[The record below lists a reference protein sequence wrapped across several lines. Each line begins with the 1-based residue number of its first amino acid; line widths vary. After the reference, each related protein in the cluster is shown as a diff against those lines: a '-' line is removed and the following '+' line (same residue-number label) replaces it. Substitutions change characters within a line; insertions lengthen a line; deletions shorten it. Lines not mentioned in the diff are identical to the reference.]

1 MCLSLLREDKRTDKM
16 TTLALRHTLKCAE
29 SLKKAMAVGP
39 KCWFKIKI

>member
-29 SLKKAMAVGP
+29 SLEKAMAVGP
-39 KCWFKIKI
+39 KCWFKIQI